1 MTATIYD
8 VASRAGVSIAT
19 VSRVLNVPHSVNSL
33 TRARV
38 QMAIDELGFV
48 PKAEATARARR
59 RHRQIGVLVPF
70 FTYSSFVQRLRGI
83 AAALL
88 DAGHELV
95 VYNAETPEHVHGY
108 LLSLPVTRR
117 LDGLIIISLRVDEED
132 CRRLIA
138 HSLPAVLIETH
149 SDFLSCVDIDNR
161 AGGVLAAEHLLGQGH
176 QRIGFV
182 GGDREIEGYT
192 WRTSQLRL
200 EGFRRRLQ
208 QAGLE
213 PLLGDIP
220 PDTASPEDA
229 RRQTL
234 QLLDG
239 AAAPSAI
246 FAASDTLALGV
257 LSAARERNVR
267 VPGELAVLGFDDLD
281 FAQFIG
287 LSTISQSLEMSGKQA
302 VELLLAAMA
311 DPQPLTRHV
320 QAPLRLVQRN
330 TT

>member
-1 MTATIYD
+1 
-8 VASRAGVSIAT
+8 
-19 VSRVLNVPHSVNSL
+19 
-33 TRARV
+33 
-38 QMAIDELGFV
+38 
-48 PKAEATARARR
+48 
-59 RHRQIGVLVPF
+59 
-70 FTYSSFVQRLRGI
+70 
-83 AAALL
+83 
-88 DAGHELV
+88 

-117 LDGLIIISLRVDEED
+117 LDGLIIISLRVDDDD

-138 HSLPAVLIETH
+138 HNLPAVLIETH
-149 SDFLSCVDIDNR
+149 SSLLSCVDIDNR
-161 AGGVLAAEHLLGQGH
+161 AGGALAAEFLLAQGH
-176 QRIGFV
+176 WRIGFV

-200 EGFRRRLQ
+200 EGFRQRLQ
-208 QAGLE
+208 AAGVE
-213 PLLGDIP
+213 PLLGDIT
-220 PDTASPEDA
+220 PDAASPEDA

-234 QLLDG
+234 QLLDLPD
-239 AAAPSAI
+239 APSAI

-281 FAQFIG
+281 FADFIG
-287 LSTISQSLEMSGKQA
+287 LSTISQSLETSGRQA
-302 VELLLAAMA
+302 VELLLAGMA

-330 TT
+330 TA

>member
-19 VSRVLNVPHSVNSL
+19 VSRVLNVPHSVNSG

-38 QMAIDELGFV
+38 QAAIDELGFV

-117 LDGLIIISLRVDEED
+117 LDGLIIISLRVDDDD

-138 HSLPAVLIETH
+138 HNLPAVLIETH
-149 SDFLSCVDIDNR
+149 SSLLSCVDIDNR
-161 AGGVLAAEHLLGQGH
+161 AGGALAAEFLLAQGH
-176 QRIGFV
+176 WRIGFV

-200 EGFRRRLQ
+200 EGFRQRLQ
-208 QAGLE
+208 AAGVE
-213 PLLGDIP
+213 PLLGDIT
-220 PDTASPEDA
+220 PDAASPEDA

-234 QLLDG
+234 QLLDLPD
-239 AAAPSAI
+239 APSAI

-281 FAQFIG
+281 FADFIG
-287 LSTISQSLEMSGKQA
+287 LSTISQSLETSGRQA
-302 VELLLAAMA
+302 VELLLAGMA

-330 TT
+330 TA